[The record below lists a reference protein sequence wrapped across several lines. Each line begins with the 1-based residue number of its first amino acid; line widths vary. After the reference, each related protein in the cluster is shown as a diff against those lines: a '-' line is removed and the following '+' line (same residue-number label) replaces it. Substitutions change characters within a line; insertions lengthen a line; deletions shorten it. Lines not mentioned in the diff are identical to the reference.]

1 MILYDDEGNLVT
13 NPDTLEAL
21 EESEQIIADWKKR
34 HGIINTGEQ
43 NQHSENF

>member
-34 HGIINTGEQ
+34 YGIKSYRTEKFFTNL
-43 NQHSENF
+43 